1 MLDKILD
8 KLEPLKAKI
17 CKFHSRK
24 KIERQ
29 KKIEKLMTF
38 LKDNLADVLGFGGI
52 VVFVVNSS
60 TININFGMYT
70 LSVVLLIMGYIA
82 SQRRWKLGDELFI

>member
-8 KLEPLKAKI
+8 KLEPLKAKF
-17 CKFHSRK
+17 CKFHTKR
-24 KIERQ
+24 KIERK

-52 VVFVVNSS
+52 VVFVINSS
-60 TININFGMYT
+60 TINIHFGMYC
-70 LSVVLLIMGYIA
+70 LSAVLLVMGYIV
-82 SQRRWKLGDELFI
+82 SQRR

>member
-82 SQRRWKLGDELFI
+82 SQRR

>member
-17 CKFHSRK
+17 CKFYSRK
-24 KIERQ
+24 KIERK

-38 LKDNLADVLGFGGI
+38 LKDNLPDVLGFGGI

-60 TININFGMYT
+60 TINIHFGMYT

-82 SQRRWKLGDELFI
+82 SQRR

>member
-8 KLEPLKAKI
+8 KLEALKAKI

-38 LKDNLADVLGFGGI
+38 LKDNLPDVLGFGGI

-60 TININFGMYT
+60 TINIHFGMYT

-82 SQRRWKLGDELFI
+82 SQRR

>member
-8 KLEPLKAKI
+8 KLEPLKAKF
-17 CKFHSRK
+17 CKFHTKR
-24 KIERQ
+24 KIERK

-52 VVFVVNSS
+52 VVFVINSA
-60 TININFGMYT
+60 TINIHFGGYC
-70 LSVVLLIMGYIA
+70 LSAVLLIMGYIV
-82 SQRRWKLGDELFI
+82 SQRR

>member
-8 KLEPLKAKI
+8 KLEPLKAKF
-17 CKFHSRK
+17 CKFHTKR
-24 KIERQ
+24 KIERK
-29 KKIEKLMTF
+29 KKIEKLVTF

-52 VVFVVNSS
+52 AVFVINSS

-70 LSVVLLIMGYIA
+70 LSAVLLIMGYIA
-82 SQRRWKLGDELFI
+82 SKRR

>member
-17 CKFHSRK
+17 CKFHTKR
-24 KIERQ
+24 KIERK
-29 KKIEKLMTF
+29 KKIEKLVTF

-52 VVFVVNSS
+52 VVFVINSS
-60 TININFGMYT
+60 TINIHFGGYC
-70 LSVVLLIMGYIA
+70 LSVVLLVMGYIV
-82 SQRRWKLGDELFI
+82 SQRR